1 MKQRLCDT
9 HTQNNGSTSTSH
21 ECGSASADVSH
32 AQSKRSTASIGL
44 SGAQKDIA
52 TTLDRPLFVEAGAG
66 SGKTFT
72 LTQRVLW
79 ALSPE
84 SGHAGKPYIL
94 SLIHI

>member
-9 HTQNNGSTSTSH
+9 HTQNNGSTSASH

-32 AQSKRSTASIGL
+32 AQSKTPTASIGL

-52 TTLDRPLFVEAGAG
+52 TTLDRPLFVAAGAG
-66 SGKTFT
+66 SGKPFT

-79 ALSPE
+79 VLLPG
-84 SGHAGKPYIL
+84 SGRVGQHSHG
-94 SLIHI
+94 